1 MKKSLFVV
9 FFAALTLMGCTSK
22 KNVEEVSSQPKVLVV
37 YYSQTGATKSVAEE
51 IQKQLGAD
59 IEAIE
64 LEVPY
69 DGNFEQTIERCQKE
83 KEENVLPVVKSLK
96 ANLDDYDLIFL
107 GYPVWFGTYATPIAS
122 LINDQK
128 FAGKQVVT
136 FCTYGSGGLQSST
149 EQLAAALPDAQVVEG
164 YGVRN
169 ARLAAMS
176 EEVNRFLIERGFKE
190 GEVEALP
197 AFMEHHP
204 ISAEEAA
211 VFDQACSD
219 YQFPLGI
226 PFDVAVR
233 ESATRIDYEFSVN
246 TTGKEADGV
255 LSTIYV
261 TVGKE
266 AGSKPEFT
274 QVVRN

>member
-274 QVVRN
+274 QVVRY

>member
-204 ISAEEAA
+204 VSAEEAA

-274 QVVRN
+274 QVVRY

>member
-83 KEENVLPVVKSLK
+83 KEENVLPMVKSLK

>member
-22 KNVEEVSSQPKVLVV
+22 KNVEEVSSQRKVLVV

-274 QVVRN
+274 QVVRY